1 MRILTSTVI
10 AAGAGAENMEF
21 HTNNSVIL
29 TRDGSLDSRYRRSRL
44 YIAAV
49 ALQPVV
55 VQPEGSRE
63 IQGKVVDTGFHTGS
77 FVLITV
83 STVTL
88 TSSSCLRS
96 RSESWCIPPLHPP
109 RLSDAETFL

>member
-1 MRILTSTVI
+1 MI

-55 VQPEGSRE
+55 IQPEGSRE
-63 IQGKVVDTGFHTGS
+63 IQGNVVDTGFHTGS

-83 STVTL
+83 STVNSRQVL
-88 TSSSCLRS
+88 ASVLGQSHRTSGRYIYRINL
-96 RSESWCIPPLHPP
+96 I
-109 RLSDAETFL
+109 